1 MKEMNVLEKIKHTLF
16 RSWYTLDSLEDR
28 IYHLVLDVVVF
39 ASVISVV
46 IGLFMGL
53 PKGAMFVTGLILL
66 FLIILQFITIR
77 YQKCGDACRYAL
89 VLGLNFVLFPLNFFA
104 SGGVHSGMILFYLAG
119 LYLCAILLHGNT
131 GRVFFFCL

>member
-66 FLIILQFITIR
+66 FLIILQFITISI
-77 YQKCGDACRYAL
+77 Q
-89 VLGLNFVLFPLNFFA
+89 
-104 SGGVHSGMILFYLAG
+104 
-119 LYLCAILLHGNT
+119 NT
-131 GRVFFFCL
+131 VMPAAMHWCWD